1 MVRRAN
7 KPVIAY
13 ATGYSDDAYQLAAHA
28 SEIWLNPM
36 GGVLI
41 TGPGGSI
48 LYYKGLLDKLGVTA
62 NVYKAGNY
70 KAAVEPYI
78 RSDMSPEARERSE
91 EHTSELQSLM
101 RISYDVFC
109 L

>member
-28 SEIWLNPM
+28 SEIWLNPK

-41 TGPGGSI
+41 TGPGGSF
-48 LYYKGLLDKLGVTA
+48 LYYKDLLDKLCVPA

-70 KAAVEPYI
+70 KDEVTPYTRI
-78 RSDMSPEARERSE
+78 DTSPNDRQDTKPRPDALCETPLDKL
-91 EHTSELQSLM
+91 HL
-101 RISYDVFC
+101 
-109 L
+109 